1 VIRQAGTRRAPMS
14 AAVDPANVAVDS
26 ARIPLEAVR
35 LTLDAPSTT
44 DRLAELQAA
53 FEVFTGATS
62 VLEQQ
67 YRALQSH
74 VEALR
79 AELEEKQRALTASIE
94 RQRCLETQALRHSRL
109 AAMGEMAATLAH
121 EVRNPLGAM
130 ELFAGML
137 AEEIADRPTAR
148 RLTAQIANSIADL
161 NHLVTNILDYT
172 RLPEPKRTA
181 VDLDALIDEVL
192 FASTAALGPGVTI
205 ERGGTAGASCTL
217 DRGLVTQTLVN
228 LIRNAG
234 EAMAGTGTLR
244 VAVEPADRWVRIIVA
259 DSGPGIP
266 AGREEAIFAPF
277 FTTKERGTGLG
288 LAVARAAVAAHGGT
302 LAIRPRPIAD
312 AHGAV
317 FVLTLPQIAA
327 PFEGDA

>member
-1 VIRQAGTRRAPMS
+1 VT
-14 AAVDPANVAVDS
+14 
-26 ARIPLEAVR
+26 
-35 LTLDAPSTT
+35 DAPATA

-53 FEVFTGATS
+53 FEVFTGATAG
-62 VLEQQ
+62 LERQ

-74 VEALR
+74 VQALR

-94 RQRCLETQALRHSRL
+94 RQRCLEAQALRHSRL

-130 ELFAGML
+130 ELFVGML
-137 AEEIADRPTAR
+137 EEEVADRPAAR
-148 RLTAQIANSIADL
+148 RLTAQVADGIADL

-181 VDLDALIDEVL
+181 VDLDALIDDAL
-192 FASTAALGPGVTI
+192 LASAPALESGIRI
-205 ERGGTAGASCTL
+205 ERGRSPGAVCAV
-217 DRGLVTQTLVN
+217 DRGLLMQTLLN
-228 LIRNAG
+228 LFRNAG
-234 EAMAGTGTLR
+234 EAMAGQGILR
-244 VAVEPADRWVRIIVA
+244 IAIEPSERWVRVIVA

-266 AGREEAIFAPF
+266 AGREETIFAPF

-302 LAIRPRPIAD
+302 LAIRPRPTPA
-312 AHGAV
+312 ARGAV
-317 FVLTLPQIAA
+317 FVLTLPHVAA
-327 PFEGDA
+327 PLAHAHVPTSSADARTDSLGGEA

>member
-1 VIRQAGTRRAPMS
+1 MS
-14 AAVDPANVAVDS
+14 APAPA
-26 ARIPLEAVR
+26 
-35 LTLDAPSTT
+35 

-62 VLEQQ
+62 ALEQQ
-67 YRALQSH
+67 YRALQAH
-74 VEALR
+74 VQALR

-130 ELFAGML
+130 ELFVGML
-137 AEEIADRPTAR
+137 TEEVADRPAAR
-148 RLTAQIANSIADL
+148 RLAEHVAVGIADL

-181 VDLDALIDEVL
+181 VDLDGLLDEALA
-192 FASTAALGPGVTI
+192 ASGPLLGPGIAVV
-205 ERGGTAGASCTL
+205 RQRVPGAICAV
-217 DRGLVTQTLVN
+217 DRGLLLQTLLN
-228 LIRNAG
+228 LFRNAG
-234 EAMAGTGTLR
+234 EAMEGEGTLR
-244 VAVEPADRWVRIIVA
+244 VAVEPAERWVRVTVA

-266 AGREEAIFAPF
+266 SGREESIFAPF

-302 LAIRPRPIAD
+302 LAIRPRPSAE
-312 AHGAV
+312 ARGAV
-317 FVLTLPQIAA
+317 FVLTLPQTVPATIMPVASAAADRIAY
-327 PFEGDA
+327 EGDA

>member
-1 VIRQAGTRRAPMS
+1 MI
-14 AAVDPANVAVDS
+14 DS
-26 ARIPLEAVR
+26 VP
-35 LTLDAPSTT
+35 TP

-74 VEALR
+74 VQALR

-94 RQRCLETQALRHSRL
+94 RQRCLEEQALRHSRL

-130 ELFAGML
+130 ELFTGML
-137 AEEIADRPTAR
+137 AEEVGDRPEAR
-148 RLTAQIANSIADL
+148 RLADQIGGCIADL

-172 RLPEPKRTA
+172 RLPEPRRTL
-181 VDLDALIDEVL
+181 VDLDDLVEDALA
-192 FASTAALGPGVTI
+192 ASVPSLGAGVHI
-205 ERGGTAGASCTL
+205 ERSGVAGASCAL
-217 DRGLVTQTLVN
+217 DRGLVMQTLLN
-228 LIRNAG
+228 LFRNAG
-234 EAMAGTGTLR
+234 EAMGGEGTLR
-244 VAVEPADRWVRIIVA
+244 ITVEPAARWVRVTVA
-259 DSGPGIP
+259 DTGPGIP
-266 AGREEAIFAPF
+266 AGREETIFAPF

-302 LAIRPRPIAD
+302 LAIRPRPTPEAR
-312 AHGAV
+312 GAV
-317 FVLTLPQIAA
+317 FVLTLPQHAA
-327 PFEGDA
+327 IEGEM

>member
-1 VIRQAGTRRAPMS
+1 VI
-14 AAVDPANVAVDS
+14 
-26 ARIPLEAVR
+26 
-35 LTLDAPSTT
+35 DAPATA

-74 VEALR
+74 VQALR
-79 AELEEKQRALTASIE
+79 AELEEKQRALNASIE

-130 ELFAGML
+130 ELFVGML
-137 AEEIADRPTAR
+137 EEEVADRPTAR
-148 RLTAQIANSIADL
+148 RLTAQVADGIADL
-161 NHLVTNILDYT
+161 NHLVSNILDYT
-172 RLPEPKRTA
+172 RLPEPKRTV
-181 VDLDALIDEVL
+181 VDLDALIDEALLV
-192 FASTAALGPGVTI
+192 AAPALGSGIRI
-205 ERGGTAGASCTL
+205 ERGSGPGASCAV
-217 DRGLVTQTLVN
+217 DRGLLMQTLLN
-228 LIRNAG
+228 LLRNAG
-234 EAMAGTGTLR
+234 EAMAGEGTLR
-244 VAVEPADRWVRIIVA
+244 VAVEPAERWVRVVVA

-266 AGREEAIFAPF
+266 AGREETIFAPF

-302 LAIRPRPIAD
+302 LAIRPRPTPEAS
-312 AHGAV
+312 GAV
-317 FVLTLPQIAA
+317 FVLTLPQLAISSAVAA
-327 PFEGDA
+327 AERLEGEA

>member
-1 VIRQAGTRRAPMS
+1 MNAETATAP
-14 AAVDPANVAVDS
+14 
-26 ARIPLEAVR
+26 
-35 LTLDAPSTT
+35 
-44 DRLAELQAA
+44 DRLSELQAA

-62 VLEQQ
+62 VFERQ

-79 AELEEKQRALTASIE
+79 AELEEKQGALTASIE
-94 RQRCLETQALRHSRL
+94 RQRCLESQALRHSRL

-137 AEEIADRPTAR
+137 AEEVADRPTAL
-148 RLTAQIANSIADL
+148 RLTAQIAGGIADL

-172 RLPEPKRTA
+172 RLPEPKWTT
-181 VDLDALIDEVL
+181 VDLDALIDDVL
-192 FASTAALGPGVTI
+192 LAGAPALGAEIVV
-205 ERGGTAGASCTL
+205 ERQGTRGFACAL
-217 DRGLVTQTLVN
+217 DRGLLMQTLLN
-228 LIRNAG
+228 LVRNAG

-244 VAVEPADRWVRIIVA
+244 IAIEPAERWVRIVVA
-259 DSGPGIP
+259 DDGPGIP
-266 AGREEAIFAPF
+266 ADRAESIFAPF

-302 LAIRPRPIAD
+302 LAVRPRPTPD
-312 AHGAV
+312 ARGAV
-317 FVLTLPQIAA
+317 FVVTLPLVAA
-327 PFEGDA
+327 PLEGDH

>member
-1 VIRQAGTRRAPMS
+1 VNATATP
-14 AAVDPANVAVDS
+14 
-26 ARIPLEAVR
+26 
-35 LTLDAPSTT
+35 

-67 YRALQSH
+67 YRALQAH

-79 AELEEKQRALTASIE
+79 AELDEKQRALTASIE
-94 RQRCLETQALRHSRL
+94 RQRCLESQALRHSRL

-130 ELFAGML
+130 ELFVGML
-137 AEEIADRPTAR
+137 EEEVADRPEAR
-148 RLTAQIANSIADL
+148 RLLAQVAGGIADL

-172 RLPEPKRTA
+172 RLPDPKRAT
-181 VDLDALIDEVL
+181 VELDGLIDDALT
-192 FASTAALGPGVTI
+192 ASTPALGPGITV
-205 ERGGTAGASCTL
+205 ERRRAAEADCAV
-217 DRGLVTQTLVN
+217 DRGLLLQTLLN
-228 LIRNAG
+228 LFRNAG
-234 EAMAGTGTLR
+234 EAMQGAGTLR
-244 VAVEPADRWVRIIVA
+244 VAVEPAARWVRVIVA
-259 DSGPGIP
+259 DTGPGIP

-302 LAIRPRPIAD
+302 LAIRPRAANDPR
-312 AHGAV
+312 GAV
-317 FVLTLPQIAA
+317 FVLTLPRVAADLGDDAFDPAAAAAAAAA
-327 PFEGDA
+327 PVRGHVGGA

>member
-1 VIRQAGTRRAPMS
+1 MT
-14 AAVDPANVAVDS
+14 AAATP
-26 ARIPLEAVR
+26 
-35 LTLDAPSTT
+35 

-67 YRALQSH
+67 YRALQAH
-74 VEALR
+74 VQALR
-79 AELEEKQRALTASIE
+79 GELDEKQRALTASIE

-130 ELFAGML
+130 ELFVGML
-137 AEEIADRPTAR
+137 DEEVADRPAAR
-148 RLTAQIANSIADL
+148 RLVAQVAGGIADL

-172 RLPEPKRTA
+172 RLPEPKRA
-181 VDLDALIDEVL
+181 AIDLDALIDEAL
-192 FASTAALGPGVTI
+192 LASAPALGPGIRV
-205 ERGGTAGASCTL
+205 ERGAAPGTTCAV
-217 DRGLVTQTLVN
+217 DRGLLLQTLLN
-228 LIRNAG
+228 LFRNAA
-234 EAMAGTGTLR
+234 EAMQGEGRLR
-244 VAVEPADRWVRIIVA
+244 IAVEPAARWVRVVVA

-302 LAIRPRPIAD
+302 LAIRPRASAD
-312 AHGAV
+312 AGGAV
-317 FVLTLPQIAA
+317 FVLTLPQVAAALDAFDIASA
-327 PFEGDA
+327 DGAEQLGGAV